1 MSRNEKTTLSQSTL
15 ERAREAGGPRASLVV
30 YHRDDVKVMPLGEDE
45 QGLVVGRAW
54 PADVVVEDP
63 SLSRQHARFRRVPE
77 GVEVTDLG
85 STNGTHRQGER
96 IDRAV
101 LGPGDAVTLGAVTIS
116 VNLTEAR
123 APLLEGIESYER
135 FHAHLSD
142 ELLRARTFRRPLA
155 LLMVKALGGE
165 QAHAS
170 RWVPRL
176 RNTLRPVDRM
186 ALWGEHAVLVLLVE
200 SDRDRGRTVASA
212 LVDGDRPG
220 EPTLTCG
227 VAVGAAT
234 AGEMVD
240 RARSLSRQA
249 TVRNRVLV
257 EDDDGAR
264 TVTDRPLFASPKMQA
279 LRDLV
284 ERVAA
289 ASFPVLVHGETGS
302 GKEVVARLIHQAGPR
317 AEGRMRSLNC
327 GAIPSTLLE
336 STLFGHEQ
344 GAFTGAERRA
354 AGVFEQADGG
364 TLFLD
369 EIGELPL
376 PAQAALLRVLETGR
390 LTRVGG
396 TEEIEVDVRLVAA
409 THRDLERMV
418 EEGAFRQDLLF
429 RLNTMTLGVP
439 PLRERPADLDA
450 LLDRFLDEAS
460 RESGGRVRAIS
471 DVAREALR
479 RYGWPGNVRELRNVV
494 ERAVVV
500 CVGDTIGLD
509 DLPER
514 VCRPTTPSAPATPM
528 PAEED
533 DDADFRERVRSY
545 ETQLILDALQRTQ
558 GNQTQ
563 AAKLLRMPL
572 RTLVHKIRSY
582 GIKKSFDT

>member
-1 MSRNEKTTLSQSTL
+1 MANEKTTLSQSTL

-30 YHRDDVKVMPLGEDE
+30 YHRDDVKVMPLAEGP
-45 QGLVVGRAW
+45 GLVVGRAW
-54 PADVVVEDP
+54 PADVVVDDP
-63 SLSRQHARFRRVPE
+63 SLSRQHARFTRIPE
-77 GVEVTDLG
+77 GVEVQDLG
-85 STNGTHRQGER
+85 STNGTHRHGER
-96 IDRAV
+96 IERTV
-101 LGPGDAVTLGAVTIS
+101 LGPGDAVTLGAVTVS

-142 ELLRARTFRRPLA
+142 ELLRTRTFRRPIA
-155 LLMVKALGGE
+155 LLMIKALGGE
-165 QAHAS
+165 HAHVS

-186 ALWGEHAVLVLLVE
+186 ALWGESAVLVLLVE
-200 SDRDRGRTVASA
+200 SDRDRARTVASA
-212 LVDGDRPG
+212 LVDGDRVG

-227 VAVGAAT
+227 VAFGAAG
-234 AGEMVD
+234 AGEMID

-249 TVRNRVLV
+249 TARRRTML
-257 EDDDGAR
+257 EDDELAR

-289 ASFPVLVHGETGS
+289 ASFPVLIHGETGS
-302 GKEVVARLIHQAGPR
+302 GKEVVARLIHEGGPR
-317 AEGRMRSLNC
+317 AQARMRSLNC
-327 GAIPSTLLE
+327 GAIPGSLLE

-369 EIGELPL
+369 EIGELP
-376 PAQAALLRVLETGR
+376 PAAQAALLRVLETGR

-396 TEEIEVDVRLVAA
+396 TEEIAVDVRLVAA
-409 THRDLERMV
+409 THRDLEQMV
-418 EEGAFRQDLLF
+418 EEGSFRQDLLF
-429 RLNTMTLGVP
+429 RLNTMTLSVP
-439 PLRERPADLDA
+439 PLRERAADLDA
-450 LLDRFLDEAS
+450 LVDRFLEEAS
-460 RESGGRVRAIS
+460 REGGGRVRALS

-479 RYGWPGNVRELRNVV
+479 RYPWPGNVRELRNVI

-500 CVGDTIGLD
+500 AAGDTIGLD

-514 VCRPTTPSAPATPM
+514 VCRPAAPTTAPAALPLD
-528 PAEED
+528 EE
-533 DDADFRERVRSY
+533 DDADFRERVRTY
-545 ETQLILDALQRTQ
+545 ETQLILDALARTQ

-582 GIKKSFDT
+582 GIKKSFDA